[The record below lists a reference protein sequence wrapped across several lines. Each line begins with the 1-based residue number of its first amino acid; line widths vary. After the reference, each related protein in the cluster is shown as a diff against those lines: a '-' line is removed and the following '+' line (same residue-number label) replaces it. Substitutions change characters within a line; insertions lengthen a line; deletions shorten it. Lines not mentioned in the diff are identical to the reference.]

1 MWLSY
6 LINNHC
12 YKKLYGKHRPA
23 EQKWT
28 FQFHTKT
35 EIIYIYIKMYQLMYP
50 SSFGILTR
58 KQFIAAELQLHWEFE
73 VTGRGR
79 GPSTIIFH
87 EATVLQL
94 IVLSCALILNYIHI
108 QDTVDR
114 FSSLFLPPVV
124 KRHFSNKYE
133 IYEFLIHLFD
143 LGFFPAIRPFVTVK
157 TLSYTKG

>member
-1 MWLSY
+1 MRLSY

-73 VTGRGR
+73 VTGH

-87 EATVLQL
+87 GATVLQL

-108 QDTVDR
+108 QDTVGG

>member
-1 MWLSY
+1 MRLSY

-35 EIIYIYIKMYQLMYP
+35 AIIYMYFKMYQLMYP

-73 VTGRGR
+73 VTGHGR

-87 EATVLQL
+87 GATFLQL

-108 QDTVDR
+108 QDTVGG

-124 KRHFSNKYE
+124 KRHFSNKQE
-133 IYEFLIHLFD
+133 IYDFLIHLFD
-143 LGFFPAIRPFVTVK
+143 LGFFSSDQ
-157 TLSYTKG
+157 TLRYC